1 MDVEEKR
8 FEAQPAVVIRTAA
21 RQQDMGPAMSELF
34 PAILAFVLESPAE
47 PAGPPFCRYLSMGG
61 EEWEFE
67 CGMTVTEPVA
77 GEGRVEATE
86 LPGGDVVTTMHVGPY
101 ETLGQSWGAL
111 EGWMQENGRGPG
123 GAAWEVYW
131 TDPGEVP
138 DPAEWR
144 TELVMPLGSEG

>member
-8 FEAQPAVVIRTAA
+8 LEAQPAVVIQTTA

-47 PAGPPFCRYLSMGG
+47 PAGPPFCRYFSMGG

-67 CGMTVTEPVA
+67 CGMTVTEPVT

-86 LPGGDVVTTMHVGPY
+86 LPGGDVITAMHVGPY
-101 ETLGQSWGAL
+101 ETLGQAWGAL
-111 EGWMQENGRGPG
+111 EGWMQENRKVPG

-131 TDPGEVP
+131 TDPGEVA
-138 DPAEWR
+138 DAAQWR
-144 TELVMPLGSEG
+144 TELVMPLAQEG